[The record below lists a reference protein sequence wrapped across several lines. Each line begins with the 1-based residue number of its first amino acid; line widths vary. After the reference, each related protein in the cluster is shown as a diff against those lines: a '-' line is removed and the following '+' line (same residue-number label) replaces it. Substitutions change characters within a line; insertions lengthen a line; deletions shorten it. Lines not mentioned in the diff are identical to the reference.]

1 MSEHERTVTA
11 HVPPENAFRY
21 LSSVSHL
28 PEFVPHLREIR
39 EEENDHVWGTAEMEG
54 KRFEVSG
61 FFRTDE
67 ASRRLDWESDGT
79 PGYRG
84 WMTIQPAGTDQS
96 RITVHLSMR
105 SAASETP
112 PPHPGLAPE
121 RIERDLENAIG
132 KLRETLERQAAVM
145 A

>member
-1 MSEHERTVTA
+1 MSRLGALGSLEVIA
-11 HVPPENAFRY
+11 DFRG
-21 LSSVSHL
+21 
-28 PEFVPHLREIR
+28 
-39 EEENDHVWGTAEMEG
+39 DT
-54 KRFEVSG
+54 
-61 FFRTDE
+61 FR
-67 ASRRLDWESDGT
+67 APYT

-84 WMTIQPAGTDQS
+84 WMTIQPAGADQS

-105 SAASETP
+105 SAAAETP

-132 KLRETLERQAAVM
+132 KLRDTLERHATVM